1 MRLLE
6 AAFDVLRRA
15 GEPLSP
21 AEIVRQIKSARI
33 PIDAN
38 EPLDDESVKVELEHV
53 AEDATETSGIVQT
66 PSGRFTL
73 PSMLDRTLRTGTSI
87 ATTTAS
93 TINPISIASAI
104 ARSNVGAMWSLQD
117 ATKEVLSRAKRP
129 LSIDEMTTMLRA
141 AGVLKGTRT
150 KDEAEVRS
158 QLIQDMLQHGGES
171 TFVRVGNNTYGL
183 RYFPAENTTS
193 PFRNAKGARTSEAS
207 ERGMPGAEGRSAP
220 GTIEKRRYTSPTSTD
235 DEHASTSSPRIPRFA
250 PLSSNERGSTT
261 SPLSEA
267 RPHTPLTPF
276 APLSRRER
284 GETNTQALLRRIRTL
299 SNQRFERFIV
309 VFLASIGMTDVVVIN
324 RLRPGELDIHASMDI
339 AEVMDINFSV
349 QALNW
354 HRDVHGGDI
363 QLLRGG
369 MRIGDHGLIITT
381 SEFQRGAIEEANRQ
395 GATPI
400 ATINGTQLAKIAHTR
415 GAAKILGTT

>member
-1 MRLLE
+1 MRLLD

-33 PIDAN
+33 PIDTN
-38 EPLDDESVKVELEHV
+38 EPIDDESVMVELEHV
-53 AEDATETSGIVQT
+53 AEEGAETLGIVRT

-87 ATTTAS
+87 ATTTVS

-104 ARSNVGAMWSLQD
+104 ARSNVGAVWSLQD

-129 LSIDEMTTMLRA
+129 LSINEMTTMLRA
-141 AGVLKGTRT
+141 AGVLKGTRS

-158 QLIQDMLQHGGES
+158 QLIQDMLQHSGES

-183 RYFPAENTTS
+183 RYFSA
-193 PFRNAKGARTSEAS
+193 AAS
-207 ERGMPGAEGRSAP
+207 QTRAVEP
-220 GTIEKRRYTSPTSTD
+220 
-235 DEHASTSSPRIPRFA
+235 DEDEVDRIP
-250 PLSSNERGSTT
+250 PT
-261 SPLSEA
+261 SPLPTVEEGLVEGESS
-267 RPHTPLTPF
+267 PL
-276 APLSRRER
+276 ASDE
-284 GETNTQALLRRIRTL
+284 ALLRRIRAL
-299 SNQRFERFIV
+299 SKQRFERFIV
-309 VFLASIGMTDVVVIN
+309 VFLASIGMTDVVVVN
-324 RLRPGELDIHASMDI
+324 RMRPGELDIHASMDV

-369 MRIGDHGLIITT
+369 MRFGDHGLIITT
-381 SEFQRGAIEEANRQ
+381 SDFQRGAIEEANRP

-400 ATINGTQLAKIAHTR
+400 ATINGSQLAKISQTR
-415 GAAKILGTT
+415 GASKVLGTPLP

>member
-1 MRLLE
+1 
-6 AAFDVLRRA
+6 
-15 GEPLSP
+15 
-21 AEIVRQIKSARI
+21 
-33 PIDAN
+33 
-38 EPLDDESVKVELEHV
+38 
-53 AEDATETSGIVQT
+53 
-66 PSGRFTL
+66 
-73 PSMLDRTLRTGTSI
+73 
-87 ATTTAS
+87 
-93 TINPISIASAI
+93 
-104 ARSNVGAMWSLQD
+104 
-117 ATKEVLSRAKRP
+117 
-129 LSIDEMTTMLRA
+129 MLRA

-183 RYFPAENTTS
+183 RYFPAQRSSTDTVEANEYESEES
-193 PFRNAKGARTSEAS
+193 PFHNVKGARTSAAS
-207 ERGMPGAEGRSAP
+207 ERGMPAAERTKADDGSAP
-220 GTIEKRRYTSPTSTD
+220 PAPHPHTPLTP
-235 DEHASTSSPRIPRFA
+235 FA
-250 PLSSNERGSTT
+250 PLSSNERGSTPT
-261 SPLSEA
+261 SNE
-267 RPHTPLTPF
+267 
-276 APLSRRER
+276 
-284 GETNTQALLRRIRTL
+284 ALLRRIRTL

-324 RLRPGELDIHASMDI
+324 RSRPGELDIHASIDI
-339 AEVMDINFSV
+339 ADVMDINFSV

-400 ATINGTQLAKIAHTR
+400 ATINGTQLAEIAQTR

>member
-1 MRLLE
+1 MRLLD

-33 PIDAN
+33 PIDTN
-38 EPLDDESVKVELEHV
+38 EPIDDESVMVELEHV
-53 AEDATETSGIVQT
+53 AEEGAETLGIVRT

-104 ARSNVGAMWSLQD
+104 ARANVGAVWSLQD
-117 ATKEVLSRAKRP
+117 ATKEALSRAKRP
-129 LSIDEMTTMLRA
+129 LSINEMTTMLRA
-141 AGVLKGTRT
+141 AGVLKGTRS

-158 QLIQDMLQHGGES
+158 QLIQDMLQHSGES

-183 RYFPAENTTS
+183 RYYPANNS
-193 PFRNAKGARTSEAS
+193 PPLSLDERGASAS
-207 ERGMPGAEGRSAP
+207 ERGMHGEAAGHPPRKSLRSFAP
-220 GTIEKRRYTSPTSTD
+220 PSRSERGVSE
-235 DEHASTSSPRIPRFA
+235 ASTQEVIENPPTPPSESPPSRESGAPIIPFIENPSHPSSIH
-250 PLSSNERGSTT
+250 T
-261 SPLSEA
+261 SDE
-267 RPHTPLTPF
+267 
-276 APLSRRER
+276 
-284 GETNTQALLRRIRTL
+284 ALLRRIRAL
-299 SNQRFERFIV
+299 SKQRFERFIV
-309 VFLASIGMTDVVVIN
+309 VFLASIGMTDVVVVN
-324 RLRPGELDIHASMDI
+324 RMRPGELDIHASMDL

-369 MRIGDHGLIITT
+369 MRFGDHGLIITT
-381 SEFQRGAIEEANRQ
+381 SDFQRGGIEEANRP

-400 ATINGTQLAKIAHTR
+400 ATVNGSQLAKIAQSR
-415 GAAKILGTT
+415 GAAKVLGTG

>member
-1 MRLLE
+1 MRLLD

-21 AEIVRQIKSARI
+21 SEIVRQIKSARI

-38 EPLDDESVKVELEHV
+38 EPLDNESVKVELEHI

-104 ARSNVGAMWSLQD
+104 ARSNVGAMWTLQD
-117 ATKEVLSRAKRP
+117 ATKEMLRRAKRP
-129 LSIDEMTTMLRA
+129 LSVDEMTTMLRA
-141 AGVLKGTRT
+141 AGVLKGTRS

-183 RYFPAENTTS
+183 RYFPAESTT
-193 PFRNAKGARTSEAS
+193 
-207 ERGMPGAEGRSAP
+207 
-220 GTIEKRRYTSPTSTD
+220 
-235 DEHASTSSPRIPRFA
+235 
-250 PLSSNERGSTT
+250 TT
-261 SPLSEA
+261 SPLRETRGTRASEA
-267 RPHTPLTPF
+267 STQRVP
-276 APLSRRER
+276 AAER
-284 GETNTQALLRRIRTL
+284 TGASDDTNTQALLNRIRTL
-299 SNQRFERFIV
+299 PNQRFERFIV
-309 VFLASIGMTDVVVIN
+309 VFLASIGMTDVAVIN
-324 RLRPGELDIHASMDI
+324 RLRPGELDIHASIDI
-339 AEVMDINFSV
+339 AEAMEVNFSV

-369 MRIGDHGLIITT
+369 MRYGDHGLIITT

-395 GATPI
+395 GASPI
-400 ATINGTQLAKIAHTR
+400 ATINGTQLAKIAQTR
-415 GAAKILGTT
+415 GAAKILGTG

>member
-1 MRLLE
+1 MRLLD

-33 PIDAN
+33 PIDTN
-38 EPLDDESVKVELEHV
+38 EPIDDESVMVKLEHI
-53 AEDATETSGIVQT
+53 AEEGAETLGIVRT

-87 ATTTAS
+87 ATTTVS
-93 TINPISIASAI
+93 TINPISIATAI
-104 ARSNVGAMWSLQD
+104 ARSNVGAVWSLQD

-129 LSIDEMTTMLRA
+129 LSINEMTTMLRA
-141 AGVLKGTRT
+141 AGVLKGTRS
-150 KDEAEVRS
+150 KDEAEVRT
-158 QLIQDMLQHGGES
+158 QLIQDMLQHSGES

-183 RYFPAENTTS
+183 RYYPANNS
-193 PFRNAKGARTSEAS
+193 PPLSLDERGASAS
-207 ERGMPGAEGRSAP
+207 ERGMHGEAAGHPPRKSLRSFAP
-220 GTIEKRRYTSPTSTD
+220 PSRSERGVSE
-235 DEHASTSSPRIPRFA
+235 ASTQEVIENPPTPPSESPPSSEKENSG
-250 PLSSNERGSTT
+250 PLSPPWERARVRGNRDDTNESD
-261 SPLSEA
+261 E
-267 RPHTPLTPF
+267 
-276 APLSRRER
+276 
-284 GETNTQALLRRIRTL
+284 ALLRRISNL

-309 VFLASIGMTDVVVIN
+309 VLLASIGMTDVVIIN

-339 AEVMDINFSV
+339 AEVMDINFSI

-369 MRIGDHGLIITT
+369 MRFGDHGLIITT
-381 SEFQRGAIEEANRQ
+381 SDFQRGAIEEANRP

-400 ATINGTQLAKIAHTR
+400 ATINGTQLAKIAQTR
-415 GAAKILGTT
+415 GASKVLG

>member
-21 AEIVRQIKSARI
+21 TEIVRQIKSARI

-38 EPLDDESVKVELEHV
+38 ESLDDESVKVELEHV
-53 AEDATETSGIVQT
+53 AEESTETSGIVQT

-117 ATKEVLSRAKRP
+117 ATKEMLSRAKRP

-141 AGVLKGTRT
+141 AGVLKGTRS

-158 QLIQDMLQHGGES
+158 QLIQDMLQHGRES

-183 RYFPAENTTS
+183 RYFSAQSSSTDTLEANEDEDDGEPQSPSRQPSPIEGEGGQTS
-193 PFRNAKGARTSEAS
+193 HPLREARGTRASEA
-207 ERGMPGAEGRSAP
+207 
-220 GTIEKRRYTSPTSTD
+220 GTQGVPEN
-235 DEHASTSSPRIPRFA
+235 
-250 PLSSNERGSTT
+250 LSTT
-261 SPLSEA
+261 PSLSPLVGV
-267 RPHTPLTPF
+267 
-276 APLSRRER
+276 RRNR
-284 GETNTQALLRRIRTL
+284 DASNTSDEALLRRIRTL

-324 RLRPGELDIHASMDI
+324 RLRPGELDIHASIDI

-369 MRIGDHGLIITT
+369 MRYGDHGLIITT

-400 ATINGTQLAKIAHTR
+400 ATINGTQLAKIAQTR
-415 GAAKILGTT
+415 GAAKILGQARA